1 MGLLRTVW
9 PALLAALAGTGE
21 GPADKPPDASYQ
33 PPLMREPVSP
43 ALFDQFARGWRGYLL
58 IALIALASSLFGAA
72 RLPVMDRDE
81 ARFAQ
86 ATRQMVE
93 TGDYVRIRVQEDE
106 RNKKP
111 IGIHWLQAASVQAF
125 QPLTQRLNAIWPYRL
140 PSALGA
146 MLAALACFWAGSSLV
161 GPRAAF
167 LGAAL
172 FGSCVLLGFEGMTAK
187 TDAVLVGFTT
197 LAMAA
202 LAQLF
207 TGAKRPRLIAL
218 LFWFAIGCGVLIKGP
233 VTPLVA
239 ALTLIALGAWTRR
252 WAWMKPLA
260 WWPGPVLAAAIVAP
274 WMIAIGQATEGRF
287 FVEAITGDLA
297 PKVAGGQEGHFAWPG
312 YHFALLAFLIFPA
325 SYALPMAA
333 RLGWRTIKAARA
345 DREFDGLRFL
355 LAWAVPSFLLFE
367 LLPTKLAH
375 YTLPMYPAIALL
387 CGAGLFAAMRER
399 WRGTHVIG
407 IVLFAVTGA
416 AIAGLSAVGATF
428 MPGDAEAA
436 MRRAISSGLIS
447 AGVLA
452 LALAALIVL
461 RRPALRAGALVL
473 CALALSY
480 GLRQHVLPE
489 ARTLLVSSEAV
500 AALTRARLLPREGRG
515 FWVVGYGETSFVF
528 MTRTDIHVAEPTE
541 AGQRAALGDTLMIEG
556 RALPQTEGALGGRG
570 LIFARAEGEPV
581 RGLNV
586 GNGDDVALFIGTVAE
601 RPPPPPPSS
610 GELVG
615 DPPPDPAPPARRR
628 SQGRR

>member
-1 MGLLRTVW
+1 
-9 PALLAALAGTGE
+9 
-21 GPADKPPDASYQ
+21 
-33 PPLMREPVSP
+33 MREPVSP

-58 IALIALASSLFGAA
+58 IALIALVSSLFGAA

-111 IGIHWLQAASVQAF
+111 IGIHWLQAASVHAF
-125 QPLTQRLNAIWPYRL
+125 EPFTQRLNTIWPYRL

-146 MLAALACFWAGSSLV
+146 MLAALATLWAGSALI
-161 GPRAAF
+161 GRRAAF

-172 FGSCVLLGFEGMTAK
+172 FASGVLLGFEGMTAK
-187 TDAVLVGFTT
+187 TDAVLAGFTT

-202 LAQLF
+202 LARLY
-207 TGAKRPRLIAL
+207 TDTHRPRLLAL
-218 LFWFAIGCGVLIKGP
+218 LFWFAVGCGVLIKGP

-239 ALTLIALGAWTRR
+239 VLTLVTLGAWTGR

-260 WWPGPVLAAAIVAP
+260 WWPGPLIAAAIVAP
-274 WMIAIGQATEGRF
+274 WMIAINQATDGRF
-287 FVEAITGDLA
+287 FIEAIGGDLA

-312 YHFALLAFLIFPA
+312 YHLALLAFLIFPA

-333 RLGWRTIKAARA
+333 RLGWRTIKAPRA
-345 DREFDGLRFL
+345 NRELDTLRFL

-375 YTLPMYPAIALL
+375 YTLPTYPALALL

-399 WRGTHVIG
+399 WRGTHLIG
-407 IVLFAVTGA
+407 MVLFALTAIAIA
-416 AIAGLSAVGATF
+416 AIAAVGTTF
-428 MPGDAEAA
+428 MPGDADAA
-436 MRRAISSGLIS
+436 MRRAISSGLIN
-447 AGVLA
+447 AILIG
-452 LALAALIVL
+452 LALAALIIL
-461 RRPALRAGALVL
+461 RRPALRTGAVVL

-500 AALTRARLLPREGRG
+500 AALTRARMLPKEDRG

-541 AGQRAALGDTLMIEG
+541 AGQHAALGDTLMIEG
-556 RALPQTEGALGGRG
+556 RALPQTEGALGGRN
-570 LIFARAEGEPV
+570 LIFRRAEGEPV

-586 GNGDDVALFIGTVAE
+586 GNGDDVALFIGTVEE

-615 DPPPDPAPPARRR
+615 DPPPSPAPPARRR